1 MASLGRIQPIS
12 SSHTTAP
19 NQETLMTPK
28 TFRRSTLGF
37 TLVETMTALAVSGIL
52 TAVGVPQ
59 LSGVMGAKAVEGSV
73 SSLATA
79 LRLAKSEAMKRG
91 EPVSV
96 CAMDPQADAR
106 NLACAPSGK
115 DWSAGWIVFV
125 DQGTRGR
132 LDDSDLVI
140 QTHQSTSST
149 TKVTATLRYITMQPT
164 GISLTA
170 ASHFDFLP
178 QGQADAYGAR
188 RVCINKPGRLRQLP
202 GVMDCAA

>member
-1 MASLGRIQPIS
+1 MS
-12 SSHTTAP
+12 
-19 NQETLMTPK
+19 PK
-28 TFRRSTLGF
+28 TFRRTSLGF
-37 TLVETMTALAVSGIL
+37 TLVETMVALAVSGVL
-52 TAVGVPQ
+52 AATGLPQ
-59 LSGVMGAKAVEGSV
+59 LSGLMGAKAVEGSV

-125 DQGTRGR
+125 DRETRGQ
-132 LDDSDLVI
+132 LDDGDLVI
-140 QTHQSTSST
+140 QAHQSTRT
-149 TKVTATLRYITMQPT
+149 TTEVTATLRYITMQPT
-164 GISLTA
+164 GISLNA

-178 QGQADAYGAR
+178 NGKADAYGAK
-188 RVCINKPGRLRQLP
+188 RVCINKPGRLRALSS
-202 GVMDCAA
+202 VTDCAA

>member
-1 MASLGRIQPIS
+1 
-12 SSHTTAP
+12 
-19 NQETLMTPK
+19 MTPK
-28 TFRRSTLGF
+28 TLRRAHLGF
-37 TLVETMTALAVSGIL
+37 TLVEAMAALAVSGTL
-52 TAVGVPQ
+52 AAVGAPQ
-59 LSGVMGAKAVEGSV
+59 LSQVMGAKAVEGSV

-96 CAMDPQADAR
+96 CAMAPQAGAAEP
-106 NLACAPSGK
+106 ACAASGK

-125 DQGTRGR
+125 DRGTRG
-132 LDDSDLVI
+132 LVEEGD
-140 QTHQSTSST
+140 QVLQVHQSTSRAT
-149 TKVTATLRYITMQPT
+149 QVTATLRYITMQPS

-178 QGQADAYGAR
+178 HGKAEAYGAR

-202 GVMDCAA
+202 GVMECST